1 MSSTP
6 HRSNSHPD
14 RRAFLVASTVGF
26 AGLQFGAPGSTVANP
41 AVASATA
48 AAKSARAKST
58 ILFFLCGGSSHID
71 MWDLKPEAPAEIRG
85 VFNPIATS
93 APGVQISEHL
103 PLTAQQAHHF
113 SIVRS
118 LNGRVNTND
127 HHAGYYYN
135 LTGHAA
141 DPSFV
146 SLGNNRTPMPDDWP
160 YMGCVVGSRTP
171 SRGGLPG
178 AVTLPYMPSRL
189 PYTRPGQFAARL
201 GIEHDPLY
209 VMGSHDKPL
218 HFEAPALTLSGDVT
232 AARLSSRDQLLATMN
247 DARRRVDAVADV
259 QKWSDL
265 QARAMGLLGSAET
278 TAAFN
283 VSEEPES
290 VRAKY
295 GSSVNGM
302 SLLVARRLVEAGVP
316 FITVFWLVDE
326 KLGSKCASAGSWDTH
341 SNNFNCLKDDLL
353 PVFDRGY
360 SALLADLQ
368 ERGLL
373 DETLVVITSEMGRTP
388 KVGGTRTVG
397 SKTPGR
403 DHWTHCQSVVLAG
416 GGIRGGQVYGSSDKE
431 AGYPKDKPV
440 TPAHIA
446 QTVYKQMGVHD
457 LEAKDPD
464 GRVFNLLAEGEPLT
478 ALL

>member
-1 MSSTP
+1 MTTP
-6 HRSNSHPD
+6 SHFRPS
-14 RRAFLVASTVGF
+14 RRNFLVASTVGF
-26 AGLQFGAPGSTVANP
+26 AGLQFGTPQGAVANE
-41 AVASATA
+41 AVAATRG
-48 AAKSARAKST
+48 RAKST

-71 MWDLKPEAPAEIRG
+71 MWDLKPEAPVEIRG
-85 VFNPIATS
+85 EYNPIATS
-93 APGVQISEHL
+93 APGVEISEHM

-118 LNGRVNTND
+118 LRGTVNTND

-141 DPSFV
+141 DPTFV
-146 SLGNNRTPMPDDWP
+146 TLGNNRTPMPDDWP
-160 YMGCVVGSRTP
+160 YMGTVVGSRVP
-171 SRGGLPG
+171 ARGGLPG

-209 VMGSHDKPL
+209 VMSSNEKPL
-218 HFEAPALTLSGDVT
+218 HFEAPALTLSGDIS
-232 AARLSSRDQLLATMN
+232 AARLASRDGLLATMN

-259 QKWSDL
+259 QKWSGL
-265 QARAMGLLGSAET
+265 HERAMTLLGSAET
-278 TAAFN
+278 TKAFN
-283 VSEEPES
+283 VAEEPEA

-295 GSSVNGM
+295 GPTVNAM

-316 FITVFWLVDE
+316 FITVFWMGND
-326 KLGSKCASAGSWDTH
+326 KTGAKCASGGGWDTH
-341 SNNFNCLKDDLL
+341 SNNFNCLKQDLL
-353 PVFDRGY
+353 PIFDRGY
-360 SALLADLQ
+360 SALLGDLE

-373 DETLVVITSEMGRTP
+373 DSTLVVVTSEMGRTP
-388 KVGGTRTVG
+388 KVGGTRTIG

-446 QTVYKQMGVHD
+446 HTVYRQMGVTH

-478 ALL
+478 ALT

>member
-1 MSSTP
+1 MSSGS
-6 HRSNSHPD
+6 SNSPSVG
-14 RRAFLVASTVGF
+14 RRSFLVASTVGF
-26 AGLQFGAPGSTVANP
+26 AGMQFGRPGLVGPS
-41 AVASATA
+41 TA
-48 AAKSARAKST
+48 AAKMPSAGPAPRAKST

-71 MWDLKPEAPAEIRG
+71 MWDLKPDAPLEIRG
-85 VFNPIATS
+85 EYNPIDTS
-93 APGVQISEHL
+93 APGVQICEHL
-103 PLTAQQAHHF
+103 PLTAKQAHHF

-118 LNGRVNTND
+118 LRGTVNTND

-146 SLGNNRTPMPDDWP
+146 SLGNNRTPMADDWP
-160 YMGCVVGSRTP
+160 YMGCVVGSRVP

-178 AVTLPYMPSRL
+178 AVSLPYMPSRL

-209 VMGSHDKPL
+209 VLGSHEKPL

-232 AARLSSRDQLLATMN
+232 AARLSARDGLLATMN

-259 QKWSDL
+259 QKWSGL
-265 QARAMGLLGSAET
+265 QERAMTLLGSAET

-283 VSEEPES
+283 VADEPEA

-295 GSSVNGM
+295 GTSVNGM

-326 KLGSKCASAGSWDTH
+326 KIGAKCASAGSWDTH
-341 SNNFNCLKDDLL
+341 SNNFNCLKQDLL

-360 SALLADLQ
+360 SALLGDLS

-373 DETLVVITSEMGRTP
+373 DSTLVVVTSEMGRTP

-403 DHWTHCQSVVLAG
+403 DHWTHCQSVILAG
-416 GGIRGGQVYGSSDKE
+416 GGIQGGQVYGSSDKE

-440 TPAHIA
+440 TPSHIVK
-446 QTVYKQMGVHD
+446 TVYRQMGVHD

-464 GRVFNLLAEGEPLT
+464 GRVFNLMAEGEPLT

>member
-1 MSSTP
+1 MSSP
-6 HRSNSHPD
+6 SLGAFRPD
-14 RRAFLVASTVGF
+14 RRSFLVASTVGF
-26 AGLQFGAPGSTVANP
+26 AGLQFGRPALAAANE
-41 AVASATA
+41 ASAPA
-48 AAKSARAKST
+48 RGRAKST

-71 MWDLKPEAPAEIRG
+71 MWDLKPNAPLEIRG
-85 VFNPIATS
+85 EYNPIATS
-93 APGVQISEHL
+93 APGVQICEHM
-103 PLTAQQAHHF
+103 PLTAKQAHHF

-118 LNGRVNTND
+118 LDGRVNTND

-146 SLGNNRTPMPDDWP
+146 TLGNNRTPMADDWP
-160 YMGCVVGSRTP
+160 YMGAVVGSRVP

-178 AVTLPYMPSRL
+178 AVSLPYMPSRL

-201 GIEHDPLY
+201 GVEHDPLY
-209 VMGSHDKPL
+209 VLSSQEKPL

-232 AARLSSRDQLLATMN
+232 AARLASRDGLLSTLN

-259 QKWSDL
+259 QKWSGL
-265 QARAMGLLGSAET
+265 QERAIGLLGSAET

-283 VSEEPES
+283 VADEPEA

-295 GSSVNGM
+295 GSNVNAM

-326 KLGSKCASAGSWDTH
+326 KTGSKCASAGSWDTH
-341 SNNFNCLKDDLL
+341 NNNFNCLKQDLL
-353 PVFDRGY
+353 PIFDRGY
-360 SALLADLQ
+360 SALLSDLS

-373 DETLVVITSEMGRTP
+373 DSTLVVVTSEMGRTP
-388 KVGGTRTVG
+388 KVGGQRTIG

-416 GGIRGGQVYGSSDKE
+416 GGIRGGQVWGSSDKE

-446 QTVYKQMGVHD
+446 HTVYRQMGVTN

-464 GRVFNLLAEGEPLT
+464 GRVFNLLAEGEPLL

>member
-1 MSSTP
+1 MASP
-6 HRSNSHPD
+6 AHLFRPD
-14 RRAFLVASTVGF
+14 RRTFLVASTVGF
-26 AGLQFGAPGSTVANP
+26 AGMQFGKPVM
-41 AVASATA
+41 A
-48 AAKSARAKST
+48 AANDAVSTKQGRAKST

-71 MWDLKPEAPAEIRG
+71 MWDLKPTAPAEYRG
-85 VFNPIATS
+85 EFNPIATS
-93 APGVQISEHL
+93 AAGVQISEHL
-103 PLTAQQAHHF
+103 PLVAQQAHNF

-118 LNGRVNTND
+118 VNGKVNTND

-146 SLGNNRTPMPDDWP
+146 TLGNNRTPMADDWP
-160 YMGCVVGSRTP
+160 YMGCVAGSRIP

-178 AVTLPYMPSRL
+178 AVTLPHMPSRL

-209 VMGSHDKPL
+209 VMGSQEQPL
-218 HFEAPALTLSGDVT
+218 RFEAPALTLSGDMT
-232 AARLSSRDQLLATMN
+232 AARLSSRDQLLAAMN
-247 DARRRVDAVADV
+247 DARRRVDAEAGI

-265 QARAMGLLGSAET
+265 QDRAMGLLGSAKT

-283 VSEEPES
+283 VSAEPAS
-290 VRAKY
+290 VRARY

-316 FITVFWLVDE
+316 FVTVFWMVDE
-326 KLGSKCASAGSWDTH
+326 KTGAKCASAGSWDTH
-341 SNNFNCLKDDLL
+341 KNNFNCLKQDLL
-353 PVFDRGY
+353 PIFDRGY

-373 DETLVVITSEMGRTP
+373 DETLVVVTSEMGRTP

-397 SKTPGR
+397 KPNPGR
-403 DHWTHCQSVVLAG
+403 DHWTHCQSVILAG
-416 GGIRGGQVYGSSDKE
+416 GGIRGGEVYGSSDKFAE
-431 AGYPKDKPV
+431 YPKDKPV

-446 QTVYKQMGVHD
+446 HTVYRQMGISN

-464 GRVFNLLAEGEPLT
+464 GRVYNLLAEGEPLT
-478 ALL
+478 ALT

>member
-1 MSSTP
+1 MTTPSTF
-6 HRSNSHPD
+6 RPD
-14 RRAFLVASTVGF
+14 RRTFLVASTVGF
-26 AGLQFGAPGSTVANP
+26 AGMQFGRP
-41 AVASATA
+41 AVAAATEAVA
-48 AAKSARAKST
+48 ATRGRAKST

-71 MWDLKPEAPAEIRG
+71 MWDLKPDAPVEIRG
-85 VFNPIATS
+85 EYSPIATS
-93 APGVQISEHL
+93 APGVAISEHM
-103 PLTAQQAHHF
+103 PLTAKQA
-113 SIVRS
+113 
-118 LNGRVNTND
+118 
-127 HHAGYYYN
+127 

-146 SLGNNRTPMPDDWP
+146 TLGNNRTPMTDDWP
-160 YMGCVVGSRTP
+160 YMGTVVGSRVP

-209 VMGSHDKPL
+209 IMSSNEKPL

-232 AARLSSRDQLLATMN
+232 AARLASRDGLRAAMN
-247 DARRRVDAVADV
+247 EARRRVDAVADV
-259 QKWSDL
+259 QKWSGL
-265 QARAMGLLGSAET
+265 QERAMTLLGSAET

-283 VSEEPES
+283 VADEPET

-295 GSSVNGM
+295 GSSVNAM

-316 FITVFWLVDE
+316 FITVFWMGND
-326 KLGSKCASAGSWDTH
+326 KTGAKCASGGGWDTH
-341 SNNFNCLKDDLL
+341 SNNFNCLKQDLL
-353 PVFDRGY
+353 PIFDRGY
-360 SALLADLQ
+360 AALLGDLE

-373 DETLVVITSEMGRTP
+373 DSTLVVVTSEMGRTP

-397 SKTPGR
+397 KPNPGR

-446 QTVYKQMGVHD
+446 HTVYRQMGVTN

-464 GRVFNLLAEGEPLT
+464 GRIFNLLAEGEPLT
-478 ALL
+478 ALT